1 MVKIRRFNA
10 KDQGQVKKIITG
22 IITKEFAM
30 DQKAYPHSDLDSISD
45 VYGGARE
52 GFFVGEDKGRIVG
65 TVAVKEE
72 SRDTAILRRLFV
84 SPEYRGKGYGRLL
97 IEKALDF
104 CREKG
109 YHEVIFHASNAMK
122 AAMGLCRSKGFNE
135 KQKLELGDVDIIKL
149 ALTV

>member
-1 MVKIRRFNA
+1 MKIRRFNV
-10 KDQGQVKKIITG
+10 KDQGQAQKLITG
-22 IITKEFAM
+22 ILKNEFAM
-30 DQKAYPHSDLDSISD
+30 DQKAYLHSDLHSISD
-45 VYGGARE
+45 VYAGPRE
-52 GFFVGEDKGRIVG
+52 AFFVGESEGRIIG

-84 SPEYRGKGYGRLL
+84 SSKYRGKGYGRLL

-109 YHEVIFHASNAMK
+109 YREVVFHVSNTMK
-122 AAMGLCRSKGFNE
+122 AAMGLCRNKGFNE
-135 KQKLELGDVDIIKL
+135 KEKLELGGVDIIKF